1 MDAII
6 HGATYAEDIVEP
18 YDDAQVCFIGR
29 PSLHWDAE
37 VGARVHY
44 EGKLVHGDPNPRE
57 LPSNDVLASPRKRPF
72 QYNGTKGSNTV
83 CDVLLTD
90 NTGSVLVTLW
100 GDVVHT
106 WYSTLNNPAA
116 PYIQLTNLRVA
127 ELSRTE
133 WNGMYI
139 SRIRVLHSDL
149 QLHFAQA
156 RVCAGWQRPLPRS

>member
-1 MDAII
+1 MDAIMN
-6 HGATYAEDIVEP
+6 GAAYAEDTTEP
-18 YDDAQVCFIGR
+18 YDDAQVCFIG
-29 PSLHWDAE
+29 SLSLLLEAE

-57 LPSNDVLASPRKRPF
+57 LPSNDVLASPRKRPY
-72 QYNGTKGSNTV
+72 QYNDTKDSSTV
-83 CDVLLTD
+83 CDLLLTD
-90 NTGSVLVTLW
+90 NAGPVLVTLW

-133 WNGMYI
+133 WNGTCP
-139 SRIRVLHSDL
+139 SRIRVLHSTPSTAL
-149 QLHFAQA
+149 
-156 RVCAGWQRPLPRS
+156 R